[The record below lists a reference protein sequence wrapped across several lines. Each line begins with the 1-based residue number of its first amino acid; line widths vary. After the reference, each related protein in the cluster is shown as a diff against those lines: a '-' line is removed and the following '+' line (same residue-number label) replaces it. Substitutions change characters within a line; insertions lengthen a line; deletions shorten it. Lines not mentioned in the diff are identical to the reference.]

1 MELFIHEEKQM
12 TVSEKWVELR
22 FIMLSEIQKPE
33 RQALHIFSRL
43 WSRNLNLC
51 VCAYG
56 DQVTRMGTV
65 GREGEIVKEGKV
77 GEKRE

>member
-1 MELFIHEEKQM
+1 MEWFIHEEKQM
-12 TVSEKWVELR
+12 TVSEKWVGLR

-33 RQALHIFSRL
+33 RQALHIFSDL

-65 GREGEIVKEGKV
+65 GSEGEIVKEGKV